1 MTEDSGIEPMKT
13 KKDIAEPF
21 TDERLF
27 HEINLLRLEGYFFC
41 LDPKEASRRRGKR
54 EFQET
59 LKLGI
64 DAMERRPVVISIN
77 PDYGQPSTTA
87 YKILQAII
95 KKVSNYGLPASHTVF
110 FSQRELARMVGRKSF
125 GGNNQKQFLHAFM
138 QLRDTRILCWLYDK
152 ENNAWAAAD
161 FQMLD
166 AAIFSGKANRITQCS
181 VRLNDF
187 VIKSLN
193 SRYTICLNYG
203 RMQALEPI
211 GTALYKHLFFHF
223 SNIHST
229 KKRTDFSYNKDYADI
244 CTIWLGGLK
253 VLRFRSKI
261 LNEQLGRHLEAL
273 KQIELISDYTIEK
286 NAKGDGFTL
295 MFYPGGG
302 FFQDYENFYEKQF
315 QKSLPLRQVTDE
327 QQHNEPLSIVHYFY
341 SKLFPEQTAA
351 QAIYLDK
358 ETDLARSLL
367 GAYSMPEIQDLI
379 DYTLD
384 EAPRSQFPIKTF
396 GGVRAF
402 VKPWLAERN
411 TRASE
416 QARAAAQVKVA
427 REALLQSRYLDFRN
441 KVLERSKANMTPEE
455 LKALEASI
463 REQTKNYPGPAYAV
477 EMTVRIKLDTAIAN
491 RFNVPS
497 FEEWKAEM
505 VA

>member
-1 MTEDSGIEPMKT
+1 
-13 KKDIAEPF
+13 
-21 TDERLF
+21 
-27 HEINLLRLEGYFFC
+27 
-41 LDPKEASRRRGKR
+41 
-54 EFQET
+54 
-59 LKLGI
+59 
-64 DAMERRPVVISIN
+64 
-77 PDYGQPSTTA
+77 
-87 YKILQAII
+87 
-95 KKVSNYGLPASHTVF
+95 
-110 FSQRELARMVGRKSF
+110 
-125 GGNNQKQFLHAFM
+125 
-138 QLRDTRILCWLYDK
+138 
-152 ENNAWAAAD
+152 
-161 FQMLD
+161 
-166 AAIFSGKANRITQCS
+166 
-181 VRLNDF
+181 
-187 VIKSLN
+187 
-193 SRYTICLNYG
+193 
-203 RMQALEPI
+203 MQALEPI

-229 KKRTDFSYNKDYADI
+229 KKQTDFSYNKDYADI

-384 EAPRSQFPIKTF
+384 EASQSQFPIKTF

-416 QARAAAQVKVA
+416 QARAAVQVQAA